1 MINTKRYR
9 YNNKKIWKSKGRFR
23 KVICRRK
30 DMEHVHSIILIK
42 RGDKYLNYFDER
54 WGMYLFPNIKG
65 NDIEEIKNKYN
76 TNNVKYLFDKVH
88 EKYSIPNKEKRTYH
102 HYFYEVDK
110 DINGEYFSLNAL
122 LKKEKVK
129 ENNGDNIKFI
139 EKCYNN
145 Q

>member
-1 MINTKRYR
+1 MQIGKCSLI
-9 YNNKKIWKSKGRFR
+9 KKYGGKI
-23 KVICRRK
+23 
-30 DMEHVHSIILIK
+30 MEHVHSIILIK

-110 DINGEYFSLNAL
+110 DINGEYFSLNEL
-122 LKKEKVK
+122 LQKEKVK
-129 ENNGDNIKFI
+129 ENNGDIIKFI
-139 EKCYNN
+139 EEFYNN
-145 Q
+145 K

>member
-1 MINTKRYR
+1 
-9 YNNKKIWKSKGRFR
+9 
-23 KVICRRK
+23 
-30 DMEHVHSIILIK
+30 MEHVHSIILIK

-65 NDIEEIKNKYN
+65 NDIEEIKDKYN

-122 LKKEKVK
+122 LQKEKVK
-129 ENNGDNIKFI
+129 ENNGDIIKFI
-139 EKCYNN
+139 EEFYNN
-145 Q
+145 LKDIQWKNMVEH

>member
-1 MINTKRYR
+1 
-9 YNNKKIWKSKGRFR
+9 
-23 KVICRRK
+23 
-30 DMEHVHSIILIK
+30 MEHVHSIILIK

-122 LKKEKVK
+122 LQKEKVK
-129 ENNGDNIKFI
+129 ENNGDIIKFI
-139 EKCYNN
+139 EEFYNN
-145 Q
+145 LKDIHWINMLEK